1 MSRPGLL
8 VLAAASLT
16 FCGGC
21 FTARPGAERN
31 RDSLRKGMHRDEV
44 LWSLGKPKEAYPI
57 PGQGDS
63 PDLPT
68 ERWTYVWNYTP
79 AKVLT
84 IVATAFIGFFFMDN
98 NPYGF
103 DVGFGRDG
111 RIRTISEV
119 GPRRR

>member
-1 MSRPGLL
+1 MRRPSLL
-8 VLAAASLT
+8 LLAALMP

-21 FTARPGAERN
+21 FTSRPGAESN

-44 LWSLGKPKEAYPI
+44 LWSLGKPKETFPI

-68 ERWTYVWNYTP
+68 ERWSYQYYYPTGKTLT
-79 AKVLT
+79 VL
-84 IVATAFIGFFFMDN
+84 ATVFIGLFFMDFN
-98 NPYGF
+98 AYGF

-111 RIRTISEV
+111 RILTISEV

>member
-8 VLAAASLT
+8 LVAALMTA
-16 FCGGC
+16 CGGC
-21 FTARPGAERN
+21 FTSRPGAESN

-44 LWSLGKPKEAYPI
+44 FWSLGKPKEAYPI

-68 ERWTYVWNYTP
+68 ERWSYQYYYPTGKTC
-79 AKVLT
+79 T
-84 IVATAFIGFFFMDN
+84 ILLTAFIGLFFMDWN
-98 NPYGF
+98 AYGF

-111 RIRTISEV
+111 RILTISEV

>member
-1 MSRPGLL
+1 MPDGTVRTFG
-8 VLAAASLT
+8 AAD
-16 FCGGC
+16 
-21 FTARPGAERN
+21 AERQTALHVKDW
-31 RDSLRKGMHRDEV
+31 RFFRRILLDGDI
-44 LWSLGKPKEAYPI
+44 GFAEAYMD
-57 PGQGDS
+57 GDCDS

-79 AKVLT
+79 GKVLT
-84 IVATAFIGFFFMDN
+84 IVATAFIGLFFMDFN
-98 NPYGF
+98 AYGF